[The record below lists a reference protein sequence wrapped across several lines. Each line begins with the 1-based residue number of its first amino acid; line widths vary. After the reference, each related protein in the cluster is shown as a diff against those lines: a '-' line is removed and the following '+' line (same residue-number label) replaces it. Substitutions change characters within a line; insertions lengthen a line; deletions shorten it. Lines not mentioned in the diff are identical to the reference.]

1 MLSRSRGNSGNAN
14 ASTSLE
20 VDAHL
25 FDGADHGAT
34 ARDALAT
41 AKDALDASYAATL
54 GPGA

>member
-1 MLSRSRGNSGNAN
+1 MLSRSRGNSGHAN

-20 VDAHL
+20 VDAA

-34 ARDALAT
+34 ARDALST